1 MLISYILTSL
11 MVGVDVAM
19 MALLKM
25 EKIHLLHGVWILPLA
40 MALYALQPVF
50 FRYKLEYEGV
60 GVLNVVW
67 NTLSSILIAL
77 MGIYVFNEKISTT
90 NAVGMV
96 LSILGIILLKW

>member
-1 MLISYILTSL
+1 
-11 MVGVDVAM
+11 MVTIDVAM

-40 MALYALQPVF
+40 MALYSLQPVF

-77 MGIYVFNEKISTT
+77 MGVYVFNEKISTT
-90 NAVGMV
+90 NAMGMI
-96 LSILGIILLKW
+96 LSIIGVILLKV

>member
-1 MLISYILTSL
+1 
-11 MVGVDVAM
+11 MVTIDVAM
-19 MALLKM
+19 MGLLKL
-25 EKIHLLHGVWILPLA
+25 EKVHLLHGVWILPLA
-40 MALYALQPVF
+40 MALYSLQPVF

-90 NAVGMV
+90 NAMGMI
-96 LSILGIILLKW
+96 LSILGIILLKV

>member
-1 MLISYILTSL
+1 MAISYILTFA
-11 MVGVDVAM
+11 MVTIDVAM

-40 MALYALQPVF
+40 MALYSLQPVF

-77 MGIYVFNEKISTT
+77 MGVYVFNEKISTT
-90 NAVGMV
+90 NAMGMI
-96 LSILGIILLKW
+96 LSIIGVILLKV

>member
-1 MLISYILTSL
+1 
-11 MVGVDVAM
+11 MVTIDVAM
-19 MALLKM
+19 MALLKL

-90 NAVGMV
+90 NAMGMI
-96 LSILGIILLKW
+96 LSIIGIIMIKV

>member
-1 MLISYILTSL
+1 MAISYILTFA
-11 MVGVDVAM
+11 MVTIDVAM
-19 MALLKM
+19 MGLLKL
-25 EKIHLLHGVWILPLA
+25 EKIRLLHGVWILPLA
-40 MALYALQPVF
+40 MALYSLQPVF

-90 NAVGMV
+90 NAMGMI
-96 LSILGIILLKW
+96 LSILGIILLKV